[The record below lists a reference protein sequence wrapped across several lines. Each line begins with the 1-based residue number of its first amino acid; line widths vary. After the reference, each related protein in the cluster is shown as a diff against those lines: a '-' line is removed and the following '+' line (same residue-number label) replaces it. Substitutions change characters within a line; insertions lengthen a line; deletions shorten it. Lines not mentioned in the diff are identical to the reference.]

1 MKVILMQDVKSLGK
15 KGELVEASDGYARN
29 FLLPRKLAKEANAQA
44 MNEYKNAENSKN
56 YKIATQKAQAEH
68 DKKTLEGKTFKMTA
82 KAGQGGRLF
91 GSVTSKQVAE
101 EIKKIDTDY
110 VLVCGDFNDTPISY
124 AHRTI
129 QGPLKDAY
137 AASGRGVGVTYN
149 ENFFWFRIDNILH
162 SANMK
167 PINCTVDKVRYSDHY
182 PLWCY
187 LQLKEN
193 D

>member
-1 MKVILMQDVKSLGK
+1 MFKEMLG
-15 KGELVEASDGYARN
+15 L
-29 FLLPRKLAKEANAQA
+29 
-44 MNEYKNAENSKN
+44 
-56 YKIATQKAQAEH
+56 
-68 DKKTLEGKTFKMTA
+68 
-82 KAGQGGRLF
+82 
-91 GSVTSKQVAE
+91 
-101 EIKKIDTDY
+101 KKIDTDY

-137 AASGRGVGVTYN
+137 AASGCGVGVTYN

-187 LQLKEN
+187 LQLKEG